1 MINPR
6 DYYSVPEF
14 AKRLLVNEET
24 VRRHIRIGRLRAER
38 IGNQWFIRREDLR
51 IFAAIQNRDIVVARG
66 LTNREKQV
74 ALLTTQGYSNKEV
87 SKILGLNPGTVATH
101 IASIFIKLRISRR
114 TQIRESLTGKLIAD
128 VK

>member
-1 MINPR
+1 MISPK

-24 VRRHIRIGRLRAER
+24 VRRHIRAGRLRAER
-38 IGNQWFIRREDLR
+38 IGNQWFIRQEDLR
-51 IFAAIQNRDIVVARG
+51 IFVAIQNRDIVVARG

-74 ALLTTQGYSNKEV
+74 ALLATQGYSNKEV
-87 SKILGLNPGTVATH
+87 SKILGLTPGTVATH